1 MGETFGAMSLTTTIT
16 TARRR
21 SCILLFLVLAI
32 AGCVRP
38 PPDLVLVNGRIYTF
52 GRTDGSPVAQA
63 IAIRDG
69 RVIAVDDTV
78 TIEDM
83 AGSETT
89 IIDLEGA
96 TALPGLTDAHAH
108 LFNLGR
114 SLSGADLR
122 GAGSPAEVVERL
134 AAFAEGLPD
143 GGWLRG
149 RGWDQ
154 NDWDPPVYPD
164 RTLLD
169 DAFGDRPVYLER
181 IDGHAGWANTAA
193 LAAAGITADT
203 PDPEGGEILR
213 DPETGE
219 PTGILIDA
227 AEFLVTDKIPAPGPA
242 DLDRQLAAAAALAV
256 SKGLTGVHEMGVT
269 TDELAALQRAEA
281 SGTLPLRVVAYL
293 AGEPALKAYR
303 GEPLRPGPEAL
314 VRLEGVKYYA
324 DGALGSRGAAL
335 KQDYSDRPG
344 HRGLLLQS
352 HAQLA
357 LNVKAAVDRGFS
369 VAVHAI
375 GDEGNH
381 VSLDA
386 IQQGHGASRAE
397 HGEVPRVSEAGH
409 RIEHAQVVDPAE
421 FGRFAELGVI
431 PSVQP
436 THCTSDMPWAPDRL
450 GPDRLAGAYAWREF
464 LDRNLILPLGSDFP
478 VEEVSPLFGLYAA
491 VTRQTPDGHP
501 PGGWSPRH
509 RLTREEAILG
519 FTRWPAEAIG
529 VAEWGRLRPGDRA
542 DITVFDGNPLRI
554 PAERLL
560 DLKVR
565 LVVVEG
571 RVRSQ

>member
-1 MGETFGAMSLTTTIT
+1 
-16 TARRR
+16 
-21 SCILLFLVLAI
+21 VD
-32 AGCVRP
+32 P
-38 PPDLVLVNGRIYTF
+38 PLDLVLVNGRIYTF
-52 GRTDGSPVAQA
+52 DRPDGSPVVQA
-63 IAIRDG
+63 IAIRG
-69 RVIAVDDTV
+69 GQVVATDDTV

-83 AGSETT
+83 AGSETA
-89 IIDLEGA
+89 IVDLAGA

-114 SLSGADLR
+114 SLSWADLR
-122 GAGSPAEVVERL
+122 GARSAAEAVERVAAL
-134 AAFAEGLPD
+134 ANGFPD
-143 GGWLRG
+143 GAWLRG

-164 RTLLD
+164 RQLLD
-169 DAFGDRPVYLER
+169 RAFGDRPVYLER
-181 IDGHAGWANTAA
+181 IDGHAGWANSAA
-193 LAAAGITADT
+193 LSAAGIDAET
-203 PDPEGGEILR
+203 PDPEGGEIIR
-213 DPETGE
+213 DPSTGE
-219 PTGILIDA
+219 PTGILIDN
-227 AEFLVTDKIPAPGPA
+227 AEALVTRAIPSPGPGE
-242 DLDRQLAAAAALAV
+242 LDRQLAAAGKVAV
-256 SKGLTGVHEMGVT
+256 SRGLTGVHEMGVT
-269 TDELAALQRAEA
+269 TEELAALQRADAE
-281 SGTLPLRVVAYL
+281 GTLPLRVVAYL
-293 AGEPALKAYR
+293 AGAPALVAYR
-303 GEPLRPGPEAL
+303 GEPLRPGPEAML
-314 VRLEGVKYYA
+314 RLEGVKYYA

-381 VSLDA
+381 VALDA

-397 HGEVPRVSEAGH
+397 HREVPRVSDAGH

-421 FGRFAELGVI
+421 FGRFTELGI
-431 PSVQP
+431 TPSVQP

-450 GPDRLAGAYAWREF
+450 GPERLAGAYAWREF

-491 VTRQTPDGHP
+491 VTRQTPEGHP
-501 PGGWSPRH
+501 PGGWSPEH

-529 VAEWGRLRPGDRA
+529 VDEWGRLRPGDRA
-542 DITVFDGNPLRI
+542 DVTVLDGDPLRV

-560 DLKVR
+560 DLGVR

-571 RVRSQ
+571 KIRSE